1 MTGEQAEGGRE
12 SGYCKARHPPA
23 LSQLSCDEQQLCRE
37 VRGRR
42 RRIVGLPPLSYP
54 RIFVAVYHEALLARK
69 LDRSSDSHLCSSLKR
84 FSACAEQ
91 MR

>member
-54 RIFVAVYHEALLARK
+54 RIFVAVYHEALLLATSPRT
-69 LDRSSDSHLCSSLKR
+69 DH
-84 FSACAEQ
+84 AGVEEQ
-91 MR
+91 GVKPGEEA